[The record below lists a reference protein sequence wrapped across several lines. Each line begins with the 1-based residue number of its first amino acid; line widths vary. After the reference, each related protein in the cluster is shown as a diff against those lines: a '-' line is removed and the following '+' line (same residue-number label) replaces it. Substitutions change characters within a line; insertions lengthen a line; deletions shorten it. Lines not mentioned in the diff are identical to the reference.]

1 MPYLFI
7 NFKLADYNVPNP
19 QIKQKWSR
27 QEKLTIYI
35 VDDICVFVTIWEIYP
50 RRSSCYWQLE
60 NTVLRE
66 HYAVAILA
74 ENDINIQTFR
84 GKTPAD
90 YQLEVVYL
98 PAERRN

>member
-1 MPYLFI
+1 MSYLSI
-7 NFKLADYNVPNP
+7 NVKLANYNVPKT
-19 QIKQKWSR
+19 QSKQKWSR

-35 VDDICVFVTIWEIYP
+35 VDDICIFVTIWEIYP

-60 NTVLRE
+60 NTVWQEL
-66 HYAVAILA
+66 YVVAILA

>member
-1 MPYLFI
+1 MPLLFI
-7 NFKLADYNVPNP
+7 NVKFADYNLSKT
-19 QIKQKWSR
+19 QSKQKWSR

-35 VDDICVFVTIWEIYP
+35 AGDICIFVTIWEIYP
-50 RRSSCYWQLE
+50 RRSSYYWQLE

-66 HYAVAILA
+66 LYEVAILA

-90 YQLEVVYL
+90 YQLEAVYL
-98 PAERRN
+98 PAQRRN

>member
-1 MPYLFI
+1 MPYLLI
-7 NFKLADYNVPNP
+7 NVKLADYNVPIP
-19 QIKQKWSR
+19 QPKQKWSR
-27 QEKLTIYI
+27 QEKITIYI
-35 VDDICVFVTIWEIYP
+35 VNHICIFVTIWEINP
-50 RRSSCYWQLE
+50 RRSSCYWQVQ

-66 HYAVAILA
+66 LYVAAILA

-90 YQLEVVYL
+90 YQLEVVYV